1 MYVVNGF
8 SFESEK
14 EAERAKKEVESI
26 RIIREQTKLDN
37 PEIVLKLYN
46 TLLQKRYFKT
56 QIGISFLVEL
66 REYLCTSSI
75 VKKEDIWPIPILEN
89 KTEPEKK
96 VIEKVVKA
104 PDAYKTPFRI
114 SMFFSLVFVL
124 IILGMFTISY
134 YSKDNVNI
142 INYENALIDKYEK
155 WEAELIEREKQLENK

>member
-8 SFESEK
+8 SFENES

-46 TLLQKRYFKT
+46 ALLQKRYFKT
-56 QIGISFLVEL
+56 QVGIAFLVEL
-66 REYLCTSSI
+66 REYLCASAI
-75 VKKEDIWPIPILEN
+75 VKKEDLWPIPILE
-89 KTEPEKK
+89 KKAEPEKK
-96 VIEKVVKA
+96 VIEKVVKE

-114 SMFFSLVFVL
+114 SMFFSVVFVM

>member
-37 PEIVLKLYN
+37 PEIILKLYN
-46 TLLQKRYFKT
+46 TLLKKRYFKT

-75 VKKEDIWPIPILEN
+75 VKKEDIWQ
-89 KTEPEKK
+89 
-96 VIEKVVKA
+96 
-104 PDAYKTPFRI
+104 
-114 SMFFSLVFVL
+114 
-124 IILGMFTISY
+124 
-134 YSKDNVNI
+134 
-142 INYENALIDKYEK
+142 
-155 WEAELIEREKQLENK
+155 ELI

>member
-14 EAERAKKEVESI
+14 EAERANKEVESI
-26 RIIREQTKLDN
+26 RIIREQTKLDS

-56 QIGISFLVEL
+56 QIGRALLVEL

-75 VKKEDIWPIPILEN
+75 VKKEDIWPIPILEK